1 MSIVTLTTDWN
12 KDDYYVGALKGKI
25 LSLCPQ
31 IRIVDISHQ
40 VPPFNISHAAFI
52 LRNSYHNFPPGSI
65 HIIGVNTEG
74 NPEMPFLLLEY
85 RKHYFIGTD
94 NGIFGLLF
102 SENPTR
108 IIALNAPKVIHS
120 FTSYDVFAETVCK
133 LASGEKPET
142 LGKPLKEYRQR
153 IPIRAAIEKNV
164 LTGSV
169 IYIDSFRNA
178 ITNISKELFER
189 IGENRD
195 FEIFVQSNH
204 YVIRK
209 LNRYY
214 HETPPGEIL
223 ALFNSVG
230 LLEIAINNGNA
241 ADLLGLSTNSS
252 IRVKFAEKPEG
263 GKSNEKRLTRKI
275 EK

>member
-12 KDDYYVGALKGKI
+12 TDDYYAGALKGKI
-25 LSLCPQ
+25 LSQCPQ
-31 IRIVDISHQ
+31 IQIVDISHQ
-40 VPPFNISHAAFI
+40 VPPFNISHAAFV

-74 NPEMPFLLLEY
+74 GEGMPFLLIEY
-85 RKHYFIGTD
+85 RKHFFIGTD

-108 IIALNAPKVIHS
+108 ILALDSPREMHS
-120 FTSYDVFAETVCK
+120 FTSFSVFADTACK
-133 LASGEKPET
+133 LATGAKPET
-142 LGKPLKEYRQR
+142 LGKPVKEYKQR
-153 IPIRAAIEKNV
+153 IPIRAAIDKNV

-189 IGENRD
+189 VGEGRE
-195 FEIFVQSNH
+195 FEIYVQSNH
-204 YVIRK
+204 YIIK
-209 LNRYY
+209 KINRFY
-214 HETPPGEIL
+214 HETPAGEIL

-230 LLEIAINNGNA
+230 LLEIAMNNGNA

-252 IRVKFAEKPEG
+252 IRVKFSEKKEEVKKKTS
-263 GKSNEKRLTRKI
+263 KSKSR
-275 EK
+275 

>member
-12 KDDYYVGALKGKI
+12 TDDYYTGALKGKI
-25 LSLCPQ
+25 LSQCAGV
-31 IRIVDISHQ
+31 RIVDISHK

-52 LRNSYHNFPPGSI
+52 LRNSFHNFPPGSI

-74 NPEMPFLLLEY
+74 SHERPFLLVEY
-85 RKHYFIGTD
+85 QKHYFVGTD

-102 SENPTR
+102 SDEPGR
-108 IIALNAPKVIHS
+108 IIALDPPRELHS
-120 FTSYDVFAETVCK
+120 FSSFSIFAEAACK
-133 LASGEKPET
+133 LASGEKPESM
-142 LGKPLKEYRQR
+142 GKPVKDFQQR
-153 IPIRAAIEKNV
+153 IPIRAAIDKNV

-178 ITNISKELFER
+178 ITNISRELFDR
-189 IGENRD
+189 VGENRD
-195 FEIFVQSNH
+195 FEIYVQSNH
-204 YVIRK
+204 YIIRK
-209 LNRYY
+209 INRYY

-241 ADLLGLSTNSS
+241 ADLLGLSNNSN
-252 IRVKFAEKPEG
+252 IRVKFSEISVEG
-263 GKSNEKRLTRKI
+263 NKTDARKKKR
-275 EK
+275 

>member
-12 KDDYYVGALKGKI
+12 KDDYYSGSLKGKI
-25 LSLCPQ
+25 LGLCDRV
-31 IRIVDISHQ
+31 RIVDISHK

-52 LRNSYHNFPPGSI
+52 LRNSYQHFPPGSI

-74 NPEMPFLLLEY
+74 SEEIPYLLVEY
-85 RKHYFIGTD
+85 KKHFFIGTD

-102 SENPTR
+102 SEEPDR
-108 IIALNAPKVIHS
+108 IISLRTRGERQS
-120 FTSYDVFAETVCK
+120 FSSFSIFAETACK
-133 LASGEKPET
+133 IASGEKPES
-142 LGKPLKEYRQR
+142 LGKVVREFKRR

-178 ITNISKELFER
+178 ITNISKDLFDR
-189 IGENRD
+189 VGEGRD

-204 YVIRK
+204 YVIK
-209 LNRYY
+209 KINRYY

-230 LLEIAINNGNA
+230 LLEIAMNQGNA
-241 ADLLGLSTNSS
+241 ADLLGLSTNSG
-252 IRVKFAEKPEG
+252 IRVKFAEKQ
-263 GKSNEKRLTRKI
+263 EKK
-275 EK
+275 

>member
-25 LSLCPQ
+25 LSQCPR
-31 IRIVDISHQ
+31 IDIVDITHQ

-52 LRNSYHNFPPGSI
+52 LRNAYHNFPPGSI

-74 NPEMPFLLLEY
+74 SQENPFLLLEY
-85 RKHYFIGTD
+85 KKHFFIGTD
-94 NGIFGLLF
+94 NGIFGLMF
-102 SENPTR
+102 GDPPDR
-108 IIALNAPKVIHS
+108 VIALKTPGELHS
-120 FTSYDVFAETVCK
+120 FTSFKVFADTACR
-133 LASGEKPET
+133 LASGEKPES
-142 LGKPLKEYRQR
+142 LGKAVREFSKR
-153 IPIRAAIEKNV
+153 IPIRAAIEKNI

-178 ITNISKELFER
+178 ITNISKELFNR
-189 IGENRD
+189 VGEDRD

-209 LNRYY
+209 INRHY

-230 LLEIAINNGNA
+230 LMEIAINKGNA
-241 ADLLGLSTNSS
+241 ADLLGLTTSSS
-252 IRVKFAEKPEG
+252 IRVKFAEKPEEKSRETARSSS
-263 GKSNEKRLTRKI
+263 GK
-275 EK
+275 

>member
-12 KDDYYVGALKGKI
+12 KDDYYIGALKGKI
-25 LSLCPQ
+25 LSQCPRVH
-31 IRIVDISHQ
+31 IIDITHQ

-52 LRNSYHNFPPGSI
+52 LRNSYHNFPAGTI

-74 NPEMPFLLLEY
+74 SRENPFLLLEY
-85 RKHYFIGTD
+85 KKHYFIGTD
-94 NGIFGLLF
+94 NGIFGLMF
-102 SENPTR
+102 GEKPDR
-108 IIALNAPKVIHS
+108 IIALNAPRELHS
-120 FTSYDVFAETVCK
+120 FSSFNVFADAACR
-133 LASGEKPET
+133 LSSGEKPES
-142 LGKPLKEYRQR
+142 LGKAAGEFSQR

-178 ITNISKELFER
+178 ITNISKDLFER
-189 IGENRD
+189 VGEDRD
-195 FEIFVQSNH
+195 FEIYVRSNH

-209 LNRYY
+209 INRYY

-223 ALFNSVG
+223 AIFNSVG
-230 LLEIAINNGNA
+230 LMEIAINKGNA

-252 IRVKFAEKPEG
+252 VRVKFSEEPEEKSRETARSSS
-263 GKSNEKRLTRKI
+263 GK
-275 EK
+275 

>member
-12 KDDYYVGALKGKI
+12 KDDYYSGSLKGKI
-25 LSLCPQ
+25 LGLCDRV
-31 IRIVDISHQ
+31 RIVDISHK

-52 LRNSYHNFPPGSI
+52 LRNSYQHFPPGSI

-74 NPEMPFLLLEY
+74 SEEMPYLLVQY
-85 RKHYFIGTD
+85 KKHFFIGTD

-102 SENPTR
+102 SEEPDR
-108 IIALNAPKVIHS
+108 IISLRTRGERQS
-120 FTSYDVFAETVCK
+120 FSSFSIFAETACK
-133 LASGEKPET
+133 IASGEKPES
-142 LGKPLKEYRQR
+142 LGKVVREFKRR

-178 ITNISKELFER
+178 ITNISKDLFDR
-189 IGENRD
+189 VGEGRD

-204 YVIRK
+204 YVIK
-209 LNRYY
+209 KINRYY

-230 LLEIAINNGNA
+230 LLEIAMNQGNA
-241 ADLLGLSTNSS
+241 ADLLGLSTNSG
-252 IRVKFAEKPEG
+252 IRVKFAEKQ
-263 GKSNEKRLTRKI
+263 EKK
-275 EK
+275 